1 MYRPVNS
8 AGDTIGVPQLV
19 FSRLSASG
27 GTEACFRVALFI
39 LAHYPA
45 AAQDIADA
53 LHLPMRQVEAA
64 LSYWEGAGLI
74 AREAVEETPKPQ
86 PQKRQV
92 LTTRQA
98 VAAGRENP
106 ELAWL
111 LEELQRL
118 FGTVLGQSDVNLF
131 VTLYAQDGFD
141 ADLILLASALAKAES
156 AQRKA
161 AYVQRILFNWREMD
175 ITDCTTADRYLR
187 LLSERETNE
196 KALAQAMGLEWDPFS
211 RADKK
216 KIAVWFEEYGYSLD
230 MIEAARLAAGEKRN
244 SVAYLAGILK
254 KWQGK
259 GYRTPR
265 DVQQGDENRNIRV
278 FRQDAPTGGSS
289 DLLADITDFVP
300 MEKRNVQ

>member
-27 GTEACFRVALFI
+27 GTEACFRVALYI
-39 LAHYPA
+39 LANYPA
-45 AAQDIADA
+45 TAQDIATA
-53 LHLPMRQVEAA
+53 LHLPTRQVEAA

-74 AREAVEETPKPQ
+74 ARDAEVETPIPQ

-118 FGTVLGQSDVNLF
+118 FGAVLGQSDVNLF
-131 VTLYAQDGFD
+131 VTLYAQDGFE
-141 ADLILLASALAKAES
+141 AELILLASALAKAEN

-161 AYVQRILFNWREMD
+161 AYTQRILFNWREMD
-175 ITDCTTADRYLR
+175 ITDCTTADRYLC
-187 LLSERETNE
+187 LLNERETNE
-196 KALAQAMGLEWDPFS
+196 KALAKAMGLEWDPFS

-216 KIAVWFEEYGYSLD
+216 KIAIWFEEYGYDLD
-230 MIEAARLAAGEKRN
+230 MMEAARLTAGDKRN
-244 SVAYLAGILK
+244 SVAYLSGILK
-254 KWQGK
+254 KWHGK

-278 FRQDAPTGGSS
+278 FRADTPTGGGS

-300 MEKRNVQ
+300 MKKRNVQ